1 MIDHESI
8 TIAIEHG
15 ERSGSVAIA
24 SCKSNSGAVKEI
36 AYSRV
41 DHCFFVTVDG
51 RERVRSDVPET
62 AYSFFSGTAPE

>member
-8 TIAIEHG
+8 STVTGHSD
-15 ERSGSVAIA
+15 RSDNVAIA
-24 SCKSNSGAVKEI
+24 ACKSNSGAVKEI
-36 AYSRV
+36 AHSRL

-51 RERVRSDVPET
+51 RERLRSDVPET